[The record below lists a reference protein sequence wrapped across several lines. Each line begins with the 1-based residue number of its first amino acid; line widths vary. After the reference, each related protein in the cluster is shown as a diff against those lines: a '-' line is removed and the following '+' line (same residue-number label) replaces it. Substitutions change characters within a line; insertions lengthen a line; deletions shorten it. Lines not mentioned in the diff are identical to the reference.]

1 MRKKLEIAE
10 NKMNAESFLISTSP
24 IKSKARELEEED
36 RREVK
41 FAARLCDYTSL
52 KILDKKVS
60 KK

>member
-1 MRKKLEIAE
+1 
-10 NKMNAESFLISTSP
+10 MNAESFLISTSP